1 MKIRQAKKIRQTM
14 KANVLLLA
22 LVLTGPA
29 LAQENSALDELVT
42 RDDLRGFEPV
52 GRVDVENGGFC
63 TGALIAPDL
72 VLTAGHCVMDA
83 NGAPVDAGRITF
95 RAGLSYGTAIVEAKV
110 ARTITDPAYR
120 RVDPAPADMVAI
132 DVALLQLADPIP
144 SATISPFAVARPTNG
159 DEVSVVSYA
168 EGREEALS
176 WQRVCHV
183 IGREGPL
190 IGFDCDV
197 TFGSSG
203 APVLDR
209 SGYRAKIVS
218 IISAGSSDDGKPIA
232 LGMELPALVDRLK
245 TALRQGKAT
254 SVATTEPAEQA
265 RIKVGNDAGAGT
277 KVTGLPGKPAKR
289 IILNGGTGIGAGTD
303 GGARFVS
310 PP

>member
-1 MKIRQAKKIRQTM
+1 M
-14 KANVLLLA
+14 KALALILLLF
-22 LVLTGPA
+22 PA
-29 LAQENSALDELVT
+29 PLAAQENSGLDELRS

-52 GRVDVENGGFC
+52 GRVDVEDGGFC

-72 VLTAGHCVMDA
+72 VLTAGHCVLNRDGSA
-83 NGAPVDAGRITF
+83 VDAGRITF
-95 RAGLSYGTAIVEAKV
+95 RPGLSYGAALVEAKV
-110 ARTITDPAYR
+110 ARTIVDPAYR
-120 RVDPAPADMVAI
+120 NIEPSPMEMIER
-132 DVALLQLADPIP
+132 DVALLQLAEPIP
-144 SATISPFAVARPTNG
+144 SSVISPFAVARPSNG

-183 IGREGPL
+183 VGREKTL

-218 IISAGSSDDGKPIA
+218 IISAGATDEGKPISI
-232 LGMELPALVDRLK
+232 GMELPAVVDRLK
-245 TALRQGKAT
+245 TALRRGDAT
-254 SVATTEPAEQA
+254 SVAQADTE
-265 RIKVGNDAGAGT
+265 VAGKAVPSMPGT
-277 KVTGLPGKPAKR
+277 PVKR
-289 IILNGGTGIGAGTD
+289 ITVGGASAT